1 MRRAGFTL
9 IEILVS
15 IAIFAVASAFMFGAL
30 FGATEVF
37 RRGEAARQAGDEA
50 TAVVAAVQEDLAR
63 VVPFRLRDGKP
74 APEWGRIRA
83 AVADAAGNCHL
94 SLVIENPDRSQ
105 VRWVDEN
112 GDGTMDTVTGVR
124 QRVDWFVIPGDES
137 SAHCLIRK
145 VWDLGD
151 GGQLIDAI
159 RGSDDPYADTD
170 RVTAL
175 APHRSVDPSR
185 RDIITSGVLH
195 FGTWLEVAQAHRLV
209 KPAAGGGGADVMW
222 EDATDAVLPFAG
234 DAASGFAGQLF
245 DTGELITAPPPA
257 FYPQPDAIRVTLVLT
272 GGGRFATRGTFI
284 ADAGGDRW
292 RISGIKALPTVTGS
306 LLRVGNEWVR
316 YDSFRDGVLGGVQRG
331 QLRSDG
337 GGAHGRGDLV
347 LAGMFFSLVA
357 PLPR

>member
-50 TAVVAAVQEDLAR
+50 TAVIAAMQEDLAR

-83 AVADAAGNCHL
+83 AVADAAGNCRL
-94 SLVIENPDRSQ
+94 DLVVENADRSQ
-105 VRWVDEN
+105 VRWADGN
-112 GDGTMDTVTGVR
+112 GDGTLDTVTGVR
-124 QRVDWFVIPGDES
+124 KRV
-137 SAHCLIRK
+137 
-145 VWDLGD
+145 VWYVQAGADGATTDQLVREEYDLGD
-151 GGQLIDAI
+151 NGNAIPGG
-159 RGSDDPYADTD
+159 
-170 RVTAL
+170 
-175 APHRSVDPSR
+175 PHRR
-185 RDIITSGVLH
+185 EIITTGVLH
-195 FGTWLEVAQAHRLV
+195 FGTWLEVAQAHRLAQ
-209 KPAAGGGGADVMW
+209 AASDGGGPDLLW
-222 EDATDAVLPFAG
+222 ESQDPAQAVLPFQG
-234 DAASGFAGQLF
+234 EDF
-245 DTGELITAPPPA
+245 DTGTLVGTPP

-272 GGGRFATRGTFI
+272 GGGRFATRGAFI
-284 ADAGGDRW
+284 AAAGGDSF

-357 PLPR
+357 SLPR